1 MQGGVGACRPA
12 ASITASYGSNNMT
25 IQRAEKV
32 LLTPATPLA
41 ADATPDGDSI
51 PADFLRAQTTQES
64 RARADAARPAR
75 WGPKKNILE
84 TVAAAKRFTTL
95 LRALEETHLAHIL
108 DEAGPFTVFAPT
120 DAAFARMPEDELRSL
135 LADKARLRSLLSY
148 HIVASKVRAPR
159 ERVPNT
165 ATAIDGRKLTMVVDQ
180 GHYKVNDA
188 RIVETN
194 LRASNGLIHAI
205 DAVLAPR

>member
-1 MQGGVGACRPA
+1 
-12 ASITASYGSNNMT
+12 MT

-32 LLTPATPLA
+32 LFTPATHSA
-41 ADATPDGDSI
+41 AEGTGDADSI
-51 PADFLRAQTTQES
+51 PTEPLRGQTTLES
-64 RARADAARPAR
+64 RTRADAARPPR

-84 TVAAAKRFTTL
+84 TAAAAKRFTTL
-95 LRALEETHLAHIL
+95 LRAFDETFLAHIL
-108 DEAGPFTVFAPT
+108 DEVGPFTVFAPT
-120 DAAFARMPEDELRSL
+120 DAAFARMPEDELRTL
-135 LADKARLRSLLSY
+135 LADKARLRSVLSY

-165 ATAIDGRKLTMVVDQ
+165 ATAIDGRKLTMVVEQ

>member
-1 MQGGVGACRPA
+1 MIIR
-12 ASITASYGSNNMT
+12 
-25 IQRAEKV
+25 RAEKV
-32 LLTPATPLA
+32 LFTPATPSA
-41 ADATPDGDSI
+41 AEGSVDAVAI
-51 PADFLRAQTTQES
+51 PTESLRGQTTLES
-64 RARADAARPAR
+64 RTRADAARPPR

-84 TVAAAKRFTTL
+84 TAAAAKRFTTL

-120 DAAFARMPEDELRSL
+120 DAAFARVPEDALRSL
-135 LADKARLRSLLSY
+135 LADKARLRSVLSY

-159 ERVPNT
+159 ERIPNT
-165 ATAIDGRKLTMVVDQ
+165 ATAIDGRKLTMVVEQ

-205 DAVLAPR
+205 DAVLVPR

>member
-1 MQGGVGACRPA
+1 
-12 ASITASYGSNNMT
+12 MT

-32 LLTPATPLA
+32 LFTPATHNA
-41 ADATPDGDSI
+41 AEGTGDAVSI
-51 PADFLRAQTTQES
+51 PTDSLRGQTTQES

-84 TVAAAKRFTTL
+84 TLAGTKRFTTL
-95 LRALEETHLAHIL
+95 LRTLEETHLAHIL

-120 DAAFARMPEDELRSL
+120 DAAFARMPDDELRTL

-159 ERVPNT
+159 ERIPNT
-165 ATAIDGRKLTMVVDQ
+165 ATAIDGRKLTMMVEQ